1 MFSFQSPNQFYYLA
15 PKFQKMSKFNVLQ
28 CPVCDG
34 KAFKSFLTCTDFFVS
49 GEEFTIKQCSSCG
62 FRITENIEDEENI
75 GPYYQSEKYISHSN
89 TSKGIVNS
97 VYHSVRKYMLGQ
109 KRRLIEKSTGLW
121 NGEILDVGTGT
132 GFFLN
137 EMKEYGWRVTGTEK
151 SNDARDFA
159 KNEFKL
165 DNLPSEKL
173 FALKEKSFDAITLWH
188 VLEHIHQLNENM
200 ATFNRLLKNDG
211 KLIIAVPN
219 NDSLDAKRY
228 KQFWAAYDVPR
239 HIWHFAPKQMKLLG
253 EKHGFKLTSLHSMP
267 FDSFYVALLSEKY
280 KKSKLAFLKGILIGK
295 ISWLN
300 CVFNPSKCSSVIYI
314 FEKN

>member
-1 MFSFQSPNQFYYLA
+1 
-15 PKFQKMSKFNVLQ
+15 MSKFNVQQ

-34 KAFKSFLTCTDFFVS
+34 KTFSPFLSCTDFFVS
-49 GEEFTIKQCSSCG
+49 GEEFRIKQCNSCG
-62 FRITENIEDEENI
+62 FKITENIEDEDYI
-75 GPYYQSEKYISHSN
+75 GRYYQSENYISHSN

-109 KRRLIEKSTGLW
+109 KRRLVEKTTGLR
-121 NGEILDVGTGT
+121 NGDILDVGTGT

-137 EMKEYGWRVTGTEK
+137 EMKEFGWHVTGTEK
-151 SNDARDFA
+151 SSDARDFA
-159 KNEFKL
+159 KKEFKL
-165 DNLPSEKL
+165 DNLPSEQL
-173 FALKEKSFDAITLWH
+173 FTLKEKSFDAITLWH

-200 ATFNRLLKNDG
+200 ATFNRLLKTDG

-219 NDSLDAKRY
+219 HESSDAKHY

-239 HIWHFAPKQMKLLG
+239 HIWHFAPKQMKQLG

-267 FDSFYVALLSEKY
+267 FDSFYVSMLSEKY
-280 KKSKLAFLKGILIGK
+280 KKSKMALLKGIFYGK

-300 CVFNPSKCSSVIYI
+300 SIFNPAKCSSVIYV
-314 FEKN
+314 FEKS